1 MKGEFLMNELPSN
14 HLHSKSNRLDLVL
27 KVKNYIINI
36 EANKSINL
44 PLLNRN
50 RAHFAGIIFKNYSD
64 KVSDMEYLHYQIN
77 FNGKN
82 YLKNEEVIDLKYY
95 DKYLNVGEK
104 NFRKIHL
111 NLEKVNYKYYNKEK
125 INRFEK
131 ALLLLKLTKEDEILE
146 LVKGDSL
153 LENVAKDIISY
164 SRAREI
170 VDAYE
175 NEMIEENYRRQSIEY
190 ATKQAVKRGT
200 KNGIKEGIKKGVYQ
214 NKKDTALSMLKDK
227 IPIFQIAKYT
237 NLSVDEI
244 KKLR

>member
-1 MKGEFLMNELPSN
+1 M
-14 HLHSKSNRLDLVL
+14 
-27 KVKNYIINI
+27 
-36 EANKSINL
+36 
-44 PLLNRN
+44 
-50 RAHFAGIIFKNYSD
+50 
-64 KVSDMEYLHYQIN
+64 
-77 FNGKN
+77 
-82 YLKNEEVIDLKYY
+82 KNEEVIDLKYY

-190 ATKQAVKRGT
+190 ATKQAVKRG
-200 KNGIKEGIKKGVYQ
+200 IKTGVYQ

>member
-1 MKGEFLMNELPSN
+1 M
-14 HLHSKSNRLDLVL
+14 
-27 KVKNYIINI
+27 
-36 EANKSINL
+36 
-44 PLLNRN
+44 
-50 RAHFAGIIFKNYSD
+50 
-64 KVSDMEYLHYQIN
+64 
-77 FNGKN
+77 
-82 YLKNEEVIDLKYY
+82 
-95 DKYLNVGEK
+95 
-104 NFRKIHL
+104 
-111 NLEKVNYKYYNKEK
+111 
-125 INRFEK
+125 NRFEK

-190 ATKQAVKRGT
+190 ANKQ
-200 KNGIKEGIKKGVYQ
+200 GIKTGIYQ

>member
-1 MKGEFLMNELPSN
+1 
-14 HLHSKSNRLDLVL
+14 
-27 KVKNYIINI
+27 
-36 EANKSINL
+36 
-44 PLLNRN
+44 
-50 RAHFAGIIFKNYSD
+50 
-64 KVSDMEYLHYQIN
+64 MEYLHYQVN